1 MDHAGRQ
8 RTDGMPPWIPRVI
21 VMVVLAFLGTYL
33 LLWSVIRL
41 RSFLLTLLLAL
52 FASFALEPGVDF
64 LAKRGWRRGLA
75 TSLVFTVAV
84 VVGLLFIAVTL
95 PPMVVEVASLIS
107 NVPGWLTEVTTFLND
122 RFGLDLNLSNLSAGM
137 LDIQGALQTYA
148 TSLASGVL
156 GVGTRVVN
164 LLLQLFTMA
173 LFTFYLLAEGPRFRK
188 LVLSLVRPERQ
199 AEVSRIWEIAIQKTG
214 GYVYSRALLALI
226 SAIFTYTFLLI
237 VGVPYALALAVWVG
251 VVSQFIPAVGTY
263 LAALVPVLVAL
274 TVRPV
279 TAVIVVVG
287 LVVYQQI
294 ENILL
299 SPRITA
305 RTMSLHPAVAFGSV
319 LVGTTLL
326 GAVGALVALPAAA
339 IIQAFVS
346 TYVERHHVDE
356 SNLGRGGG
364 GDGLPAEDAAA
375 LPPSDHSDGQ

>member
-41 RSFLLTLLLAL
+41 RSFLLTVLLAL

-64 LAKRGWRRGLA
+64 LARRGWRRGLA

-84 VVGLLFIAVTL
+84 VVGLAFIAVTL

-107 NVPGWLTEVTTFLND
+107 NVPGWLTDVTTFLND
-122 RFGLDLNLSNLSAGM
+122 RFGLELNLSNLSDGM
-137 LDIQGALQTYA
+137 LDIQGSLQTYA

-164 LLLQLFTMA
+164 ILLQLFTMA
-173 LFTFYLLAEGPRFRK
+173 LFAFYLLAEGPRFRR

-199 AEVSRIWEIAIQKTG
+199 AEVSRIWEIAINKTG

-279 TAVIVVVG
+279 TAVVVVVG

-364 GDGLPAEDAAA
+364 DGLPADDAAA
-375 LPPSDHSDGQ
+375 LPSSDHSDA

>member
-41 RSFLLTLLLAL
+41 RSFLLTVLLAL

-64 LAKRGWRRGLA
+64 LARRGWRRGVA

-356 SNLGRGGG
+356 SNLGGGG

-375 LPPSDHSDGQ
+375 LPPSDQSDGQ

>member
-1 MDHAGRQ
+1 MEHARRQ
-8 RTDGMPPWIPRVI
+8 RSDGMPPWIPRVI

-41 RSFLLTLLLAL
+41 RSFLLTVLLSF
-52 FASFALEPGVDF
+52 FAYFALEPGVEF
-64 LAKRGWRRGLA
+64 LARRGWRRGLA

-84 VVGLLFIAVTL
+84 IVGLLFIAVTL
-95 PPMVVEVASLIS
+95 PPMVVEIASLIS
-107 NVPGWLTEVTTFLND
+107 NVPGWLTDVTTFLND
-122 RFGLDLNLSNLSAGM
+122 RFGLELNLSNLSAGM
-137 LDIQGALQTYA
+137 LDIQGSLQTYA
-148 TSLASGVL
+148 TSLATGVL
-156 GVGTRVVN
+156 GIGTRAVN

-173 LFTFYLLAEGPRFRK
+173 LFTFYLLAEGPRFRR
-188 LVLSLVRPERQ
+188 LVLSLVRPDRQ
-199 AEVSRIWEIAIQKTG
+199 AEVSRIWEIAINKTG

-226 SAIFTYTFLLI
+226 SAVFTYIFLLI

-279 TAVIVVVG
+279 TAVIVIAG

-346 TYVERHHVDE
+346 TYVERHHVAE
-356 SNLGRGGG
+356 SDGGSGAG
-364 GDGLPAEDAAA
+364 GDGLPAEDQVA
-375 LPPSDHSDGQ
+375 LPPSDHSDG